1 MQIQNSHV
9 NYLVTAVCAVAAV
22 WFGAQ
27 LTWQVITPATP
38 VASGPLSVSAT
49 QSERQASAQPLI
61 ALDLFGTPPV
71 SQVAASNAPK
81 TSLNIRLLGV
91 SASNVPERS
100 AAIIERSGQQEV
112 YVVGEQLNGTQ
123 VVIKEIYADRVILDN
138 NGRLET
144 LELEGIGELSEGL
157 SLTMANSLAAGAG
170 SGSGSDA
177 VSRPA
182 RAVDA
187 GAGSGSGSAGAGGA
201 GAGADGIGGSEVLE
215 NASPEVREMAG
226 NLLQHVKI
234 TPVRSGNGLAGYRLS
249 PGANPELFNKAGFRD
264 GDLAV
269 AINGEDLTRVSTAM
283 KLMRDLGSMTE
294 ATITV
299 ERDNQYTD
307 LRLDIRDLEE

>member
-1 MQIQNSHV
+1 MQIQNTHV

-49 QSERQASAQPLI
+49 QSERQASAQSLI

-112 YVVGEQLNGTQ
+112 YVMGEKLNGTQ

-157 SLTMANSLAAGAG
+157 SLTMANSRGAG
-170 SGSGSDA
+170 SGSDG
-177 VSRPA
+177 VSRSA

-187 GAGSGSGSAGAGGA
+187 GAGGA
-201 GAGADGIGGSEVLE
+201 GAGNDGASGSEVLD
-215 NASPEVREMAG
+215 NASPEVREVAD

-283 KLMRDLGSMTE
+283 KLMRELGSMTE

-299 ERDNQYTD
+299 ERNNQYTD

>member
-1 MQIQNSHV
+1 MQIQNTHV
-9 NYLVTAVCAVAAV
+9 NYLVTAVCAVTAV

-27 LTWQVITPATP
+27 LTWQIITPATP
-38 VASGPLSVSAT
+38 VASGPLSVSAA
-49 QSERQASAQPLI
+49 QSERQASAQSLI
-61 ALDLFGTPPV
+61 NLDLFGTAPV
-71 SQVAASNAPK
+71 AQVAASNAPK

-112 YVVGEQLNGTQ
+112 YVVGEKLNGTQ
-123 VVIKEIYADRVILDN
+123 VVIQEIYADRVILDN

-157 SLTMANSLAAGAG
+157 SLTMANSRGSG

-177 VSRPA
+177 VSRSA

-187 GAGSGSGSAGAGGA
+187 GGSGSGSSDSNGA
-201 GAGADGIGGSEVLE
+201 GSEVLE
-215 NASPEVREMAG
+215 NASPEVREVAD

-283 KLMRDLGSMTE
+283 KLMRELGSMTE

-299 ERDNQYTD
+299 ERNNQYTD

>member
-1 MQIQNSHV
+1 MQIQNTHV
-9 NYLVTAVCAVAAV
+9 NYLVTAACAVTAV

-27 LTWQVITPATP
+27 LTWQIITPATP
-38 VASGPLSVSAT
+38 VASGPLSVSAA
-49 QSERQASAQPLI
+49 QSERQASAQPII

-71 SQVAASNAPK
+71 GQVAASNAPK

-112 YVVGEQLNGTQ
+112 YVVGEKLNGTQ
-123 VVIKEIYADRVILDN
+123 VIIKEIYADRVILDN

-157 SLTMANSLAAGAG
+157 SLTMANSRG
-170 SGSGSDA
+170 SGSASGSDA

-187 GAGSGSGSAGAGGA
+187 GAGDGS
-201 GAGADGIGGSEVLE
+201 GADGFGGSEVLE
-215 NASPEVREMAG
+215 NASPEVREVAD

-283 KLMRDLGSMTE
+283 KLMRDLGTMTE

-307 LRLDIRDLEE
+307 LRLDTRDLEE

>member
-1 MQIQNSHV
+1 MQIQNTHV

-49 QSERQASAQPLI
+49 QSERQASAQSLI

-112 YVVGEQLNGTQ
+112 YVMGEKLNGTQ

-157 SLTMANSLAAGAG
+157 SLTMANSRGAG
-170 SGSGSDA
+170 SGSGSGSGSDG
-177 VSRPA
+177 VSRSA

-187 GAGSGSGSAGAGGA
+187 GAGSAGAGGA
-201 GAGADGIGGSEVLE
+201 GAGNGGASGSEVLE
-215 NASPEVREMAG
+215 NASPEVREVAD

-299 ERDNQYTD
+299 ERNNQYTD